1 MKGKKI
7 DDLAEAKKEMEA
19 NLEMADEDESDEDD
33 HVPIFT
39 SELAK
44 LKEKEMGKVMKNTDP
59 DAGED
64 EDIGMDM
71 DHGDDGFASE
81 FSDSSEEKD
90 DYNIRKS
97 DSLIVTATA
106 DDDHSN
112 LEVYVYDHKNGD
124 LYVHH
129 ELILG
134 SYPLCLEW
142 LKVWD
147 KKQTNHIIVGTFLP
161 EIEIWNLDSE
171 AVEPTAIL
179 GDLQKS
185 EDFKSGKKDI
195 VKKYNNEDI
204 GTHTEAVM
212 CLSLNPF

>member
-1 MKGKKI
+1 
-7 DDLAEAKKEMEA
+7 MEA
-19 NLEMADEDESDEDD
+19 NLDMVNEDESESDEDD

-44 LKEKEMGKVMKNTDP
+44 LKEKELGTVGKNMDP

-64 EDIGMDM
+64 EDVGMEI
-71 DHGDDGFASE
+71 DHNDGHPDE
-81 FSDSSEEKD
+81 FSESSEDKD

-106 DDDHSN
+106 NDDHSN

-129 ELILG
+129 EIILG

-142 LKVWD
+142 LSKWD
-147 KKQTNHIIVGTFLP
+147 SK
-161 EIEIWNLDSE
+161 
-171 AVEPTAIL
+171 
-179 GDLQKS
+179 
-185 EDFKSGKKDI
+185 
-195 VKKYNNEDI
+195 
-204 GTHTEAVM
+204 
-212 CLSLNPF
+212 

>member
-1 MKGKKI
+1 LKGKKI
-7 DDLAEAKKEMEA
+7 DDLGAAKKEMEA
-19 NLEMADEDESDEDD
+19 NLDMVDEEESDEDD

-39 SELAK
+39 SELAN
-44 LKEKEMGKVMKNTDP
+44 LKAKEMGRATKNMDP

-64 EDIGMDM
+64 EDIGMDI
-71 DHGDDGFASE
+71 DTANDGFASE

-129 ELILG
+129 EIILG

-142 LKVWD
+142 LNKW
-147 KKQTNHIIVGTFLP
+147 
-161 EIEIWNLDSE
+161 E
-171 AVEPTAIL
+171 
-179 GDLQKS
+179 
-185 EDFKSGKKDI
+185 GK
-195 VKKYNNEDI
+195 
-204 GTHTEAVM
+204 
-212 CLSLNPF
+212 

>member
-1 MKGKKI
+1 
-7 DDLAEAKKEMEA
+7 MEA
-19 NLEMADEDESDEDD
+19 NLDMVDEEESDEDD

-39 SELAK
+39 SELAS
-44 LKEKEMGKVMKNTDP
+44 LKAKEMGKVIKNMDP

-64 EDIGMDM
+64 EDIGMDI

-129 ELILG
+129 EIILG

-142 LKVWD
+142 LNKWD
-147 KKQTNHIIVGTFLP
+147 
-161 EIEIWNLDSE
+161 
-171 AVEPTAIL
+171 
-179 GDLQKS
+179 
-185 EDFKSGKKDI
+185 GK
-195 VKKYNNEDI
+195 
-204 GTHTEAVM
+204 
-212 CLSLNPF
+212 

>member
-1 MKGKKI
+1 M
-7 DDLAEAKKEMEA
+7 
-19 NLEMADEDESDEDD
+19 EDESDSDEDD

-44 LKEKEMGKVMKNTDP
+44 LKEKELGKIGKNTDP

-64 EDIGMDM
+64 EDIGMDI
-71 DHGDDGFASE
+71 DENAEFPDE
-81 FSDSSEEKD
+81 FSESSEDKD
-90 DYNIRKS
+90 DYTIRKT
-97 DSLIVTATA
+97 DHLIVTATA

-112 LEVYVYDHKNGD
+112 LEVYIYDHKNGD

-147 KKQTNHIIVGTFLP
+147 KK
-161 EIEIWNLDSE
+161 
-171 AVEPTAIL
+171 
-179 GDLQKS
+179 
-185 EDFKSGKKDI
+185 
-195 VKKYNNEDI
+195 
-204 GTHTEAVM
+204 
-212 CLSLNPF
+212 

>member
-1 MKGKKI
+1 
-7 DDLAEAKKEMEA
+7 
-19 NLEMADEDESDEDD
+19 
-33 HVPIFT
+33 
-39 SELAK
+39 
-44 LKEKEMGKVMKNTDP
+44 MKNTDP

-71 DHGDDGFASE
+71 DHENDGFASE

-185 EDFKSGKKDI
+185 ENFKSGNKDI

-212 CLSLNPF
+212 CLSLNPFQQEYLASGSEDSSVRIWDLDDLKCKASFNNLHSDKV